1 MNCTI
6 RPLAPTRDKRNLGFT
21 LIELLV
27 VIAII
32 AILAAMLLP
41 ALASAK
47 ERAKRISCVNNL
59 KQVGIGVNVYS
70 SDNSDFVP
78 QVSWHNPP
86 NAAGVGNSGGNPWQ
100 TYEACRIQGP
110 GSKVIAEGIY
120 GFGLLFFSTIIP
132 AAKTF
137 YCPSADPDNLTD
149 GYNTFSGT
157 LGWPSVPTGYAGN
170 PYVRT
175 TYNFY
180 PQPTTVEAISA
191 GTYGN
196 FNLPI
201 LTAQKLVLK
210 SPNASDPVQSATA
223 YPSPLKL
230 SNVDMTKSMAV
241 DDLQGTIATLTH
253 KNGSSG
259 GAVNVLYGDSHVATT
274 GVSGHTAV
282 NQPFYSGYWTSGAI
296 GNDQNAFRIVV
307 SLFQP

>member
-1 MNCTI
+1 M
-6 RPLAPTRDKRNLGFT
+6 RPPTPTATTRCESKKGFT

-59 KQVGIGVNVYS
+59 KQIGIGVNVYS
-70 SDNSDFVP
+70 SDNGDFVP

-86 NAAGVGNSGGNPWQ
+86 NTAGVGNSGGNPWQ

-110 GSKVIAEGIY
+110 GSKVITEGIY
-120 GFGLLFFSTIIP
+120 GFGQLFFSKIIP
-132 AAKTF
+132 AGKTF

-157 LGWPSVPTGYAGN
+157 LGWPSVPAGYAGS

-180 PQPTTVEAISA
+180 PQPTTLEAINGGA
-191 GTYGN
+191 YGN

-201 LTAQKLVLK
+201 LTAKSIVLA
-210 SPNASDPVQSATA
+210 SPNAGDPVQKAA
-223 YPSPLKL
+223 VYPSPLKL

-274 GVSGHTAV
+274 GVSGHTSV
-282 NQPFYSGYWTSGAI
+282 NQPFYSGYWTSPTI
-296 GNDQNAFRIVV
+296 GNDPVAFRIVV